1 MGLYI
6 HLVRLT
12 EQGVKNIGRLEE
24 VIAENRKI
32 IEGTG
37 SKVVASYSTLGRY
50 DLVAVLEIPDNATAM
65 ALSAKIA
72 AAGNFRPETLAA
84 VPLREFEGKVAK

>member
-1 MGLYI
+1 MGVYI

-12 EQGVKNIGRLEE
+12 EQGVKNIKKLKEMM
-24 VIAENRKI
+24 AESRKI

-50 DLVAVLEIPDNATAM
+50 DLVAVLEIPDDTTAM
-65 ALSAKIA
+65 ELSAKIA
-72 AAGNFRPETLAA
+72 AAGNFRPETLPA
-84 VPLREFEGKVAK
+84 VSLGEFRDKVAK